1 MSKVEAWLKFEAR
14 RRPMLSREEE
24 RDLARRA
31 RAGDQ
36 KAVTC
41 LVGSHLRLIIR
52 VAERYGGPGLV
63 KADLIQEGCVGLM
76 HALHRF
82 NPDKGARFSTY
93 SIWWIKAAI
102 QEHVVRSW
110 SLARIGTT
118 SAQKTLFFNLRR
130 LSTVLNETGDSLS
143 DRVSP
148 RVARMLR
155 VSQRD
160 VRRMEQR
167 VVGPDYSLN
176 DIGDPGNAEEW
187 VNRLPDL
194 APTPDQRT
202 EER

>member
-1 MSKVEAWLKFEAR
+1 MSSKVETWLKFEAR
-14 RRPMLSREEE
+14 RQPMLSREEE

-93 SIWWIKAAI
+93 SIWWI
-102 QEHVVRSW
+102 
-110 SLARIGTT
+110 
-118 SAQKTLFFNLRR
+118 
-130 LSTVLNETGDSLS
+130 
-143 DRVSP
+143 
-148 RVARMLR
+148 
-155 VSQRD
+155 
-160 VRRMEQR
+160 
-167 VVGPDYSLN
+167 
-176 DIGDPGNAEEW
+176 
-187 VNRLPDL
+187 
-194 APTPDQRT
+194 
-202 EER
+202 